1 MVAVPE
7 IERLGDEMTA
17 WRRDLHAHPELAFEE
32 VRTSGLVAEKL
43 AGWGLDVHR
52 GLAKTGV
59 VGVLRGA
66 GGEGPMIGLRADMDA
81 LPMQEANTFEH
92 ASTIPGKMHGC
103 GHDGHTTML
112 LGAAKFLSENRDFR
126 GSVAFIFQPAEE
138 GHGGGREMVRE
149 GLFERFPCEL
159 VFGMHN
165 WPELPKGEAAV
176 MPGPMMAASDS
187 VELVITG
194 KGGHAAMPH
203 LSVDPVVVSAHVI
216 TALQTLTSRSVNPVN
231 ASVVSICDMHAGVG
245 AGNVI
250 PQTVKLKGTA
260 RAFDEDTRR
269 TLEKGIERIATHVAQ
284 GLGAEAMVKYQ
295 RGYPPTINDPTQAEL
310 AATVLG
316 EMLGAEHVHRDLPPC
331 MGGEDFAFMLE
342 KRPGAY
348 IWMGQAGGPSGCMV
362 HNPRYDFND
371 AILPLGASYWARL
384 VEHVLG

>member
-32 VRTSGLVAEKL
+32 VRTSGMVAEKL
-43 AGWGLDVHR
+43 ASWGLEVHR

-59 VGVLRGA
+59 VGVLRGS

-92 ASTIPGKMHGC
+92 ASTVAGKMHGC

-149 GLFERFPCEL
+149 GLFDRFPCEL

-165 WPELPKGEAAV
+165 WPELPTGEAAV
-176 MPGPMMAASDS
+176 MPGAMMAASDS

-250 PQTVKLKGTA
+250 PQTVRLKGT
-260 RAFDEDTRR
+260 
-269 TLEKGIERIATHVAQ
+269 
-284 GLGAEAMVKYQ
+284 
-295 RGYPPTINDPTQAEL
+295 
-310 AATVLG
+310 
-316 EMLGAEHVHRDLPPC
+316 
-331 MGGEDFAFMLE
+331 
-342 KRPGAY
+342 
-348 IWMGQAGGPSGCMV
+348 
-362 HNPRYDFND
+362 
-371 AILPLGASYWARL
+371 
-384 VEHVLG
+384 